1 MKFPSEQDNRDER
14 FARTGGLGESS
25 RAPVG
30 HARCGPWSS
39 RHRGRRAWRRAASAT
54 PGASIVGGP
63 IVARGP
69 LTHETVIGVP
79 QTTTV
84 TRTVQVRV
92 GKKTLRKRVSFQV
105 ETVQRLMSCG
115 AASPCDMAFQQ
126 LTIAPGGHTG
136 WHTHPGPTL
145 VSVAQG
151 EGTLYHGVSGCPA
164 HKYAT
169 GTSFFQPTTEVHNY
183 RETARSHSLSMPSTT
198 CRLGHRTPE
207 FESTSRSLRAA
218 QQSRRKVRR
227 TGFPRAAG
235 ASGSRPWPVDSSRT
249 TLQSTLGS
257 SR

>member
-1 MKFPSEQDNRDER
+1 MKFPSQQDETGTSGSL
-14 FARTGGLGESS
+14 ARAGSAAT
-25 RAPVG
+25 R
-30 HARCGPWSS
+30 
-39 RHRGRRAWRRAASAT
+39 RHRLVMLGAVLGALVTVAVALGGGRASAT

-92 GKKTLRKRVSFQV
+92 GKKTVRKRVSFQV

-115 AASPCDMAFQQ
+115 AASPCDIAFQQ

-164 HKYAT
+164 LKYAT
-169 GTSFFQPTTEVHNY
+169 GTRFFQPTTEVHNFRIEGSEPLVVY
-183 RETARSHSLSMPSTT
+183 ALYYLPA
-198 CRLGHRTPE
+198 GTPN
-207 FESTSRSLRAA
+207 
-218 QQSRRKVRR
+218 
-227 TGFPRAAG
+227 TGIRIDQPQP
-235 ASGSRPWPVDSSRT
+235 ASCPTIP
-249 TLQSTLGS
+249 
-257 SR
+257 